1 MQGRCADALSKLQLG
16 RGGSAAQGVA
26 EALCAYC
33 RLYVI
38 NRCPRLKVLDFR
50 KVKQK
55 VLPALQA
62 CSPTLLLMPGTRI
75 GKSLPARLPA

>member
-1 MQGRCADALSKLQLG
+1 MH
-16 RGGSAAQGVA
+16 AA
-26 EALCAYC
+26 C

-55 VLPALQA
+55 VRLGPAACGALPLPALSRAA
-62 CSPTLLLMPGTRI
+62 CC
-75 GKSLPARLPA
+75 LP

>member
-1 MQGRCADALSKLQLG
+1 MYR
-16 RGGSAAQGVA
+16 
-26 EALCAYC
+26 

-55 VLPALQA
+55 VRPALQA
-62 CSPTLLLMPGTRI
+62 CRPIFRSWFLACG
-75 GKSLPARLPA
+75 